1 MRKDFD
7 MSLYLV
13 TDRPLSRGRDI
24 EWIVEE
30 AVKGGATVV
39 QLREKDCSTAE
50 FVSIASRLMEKL
62 KPLGVPLIINDR
74 IDVALAVDADG
85 VHIGQSDMPYA
96 TARRL
101 LGNDKIIGLSVET
114 MDEVVEANA
123 LDVDYIGVSPVYS
136 TATKTDTLQP
146 FGLQGLRR
154 AAELSRHRIVAIG
167 GMNEATVG
175 DVIACGIEG
184 VAVVSAIVSADSPCD
199 ASSHLLS
206 IVNDNRLPWSNIAK
220 GLSMPIVERM
230 KNCSFNVGLMQG
242 TLPVEQFKRY
252 LQQDIIYIANYGKEM
267 ETLSAMLHDGE
278 QKAIFSRLATDAVES
293 EKSLHTM
300 LSERFGVV
308 EGVQMA
314 DVTREYMAHTRRY
327 VDAGNVELSL
337 AALLPCFWVYAE
349 LGRFML
355 KGCKCN
361 NNPYFDW
368 INTYSSSFMEECVDV
383 ISVICDKFAHNSSAA
398 VRAEMLQ
405 AFIRSVQFEEDFFN
419 HAVQ

>member
-252 LQQDIIYIANYGKEM
+252 LQQDIIYIANYGEEM
-267 ETLSAMLHDGE
+267 EMLSAMLHDGE
-278 QKAIFSRLATDAVES
+278 QKALFSRLATDAVES

-327 VDAGNVELSL
+327 VDDGNVELSL

-383 ISVICDKFAHNSSAA
+383 ISVICDKFAQNSSAA

>member
-199 ASSHLLS
+199 A
-206 IVNDNRLPWSNIAK
+206 
-220 GLSMPIVERM
+220 
-230 KNCSFNVGLMQG
+230 
-242 TLPVEQFKRY
+242 
-252 LQQDIIYIANYGKEM
+252 
-267 ETLSAMLHDGE
+267 
-278 QKAIFSRLATDAVES
+278 
-293 EKSLHTM
+293 
-300 LSERFGVV
+300 
-308 EGVQMA
+308 
-314 DVTREYMAHTRRY
+314 
-327 VDAGNVELSL
+327 
-337 AALLPCFWVYAE
+337 
-349 LGRFML
+349 
-355 KGCKCN
+355 
-361 NNPYFDW
+361 
-368 INTYSSSFMEECVDV
+368 
-383 ISVICDKFAHNSSAA
+383 
-398 VRAEMLQ
+398 
-405 AFIRSVQFEEDFFN
+405 
-419 HAVQ
+419 

>member
-30 AVKGGATVV
+30 AVKGGVTVV

-278 QKAIFSRLATDAVES
+278 QKALFSRLATDAVES

-327 VDAGNVELSL
+327 VDDGNVELSL

-383 ISVICDKFAHNSSAA
+383 ISVICDKFAQNSSAA

>member
-62 KPLGVPLIINDR
+62 KPLGIPLIINDR

-252 LQQDIIYIANYGKEM
+252 LQQDIIYIANYGEEM
-267 ETLSAMLHDGE
+267 EMLSAMLHDGE

-327 VDAGNVELSL
+327 VDDGNVELSL

-383 ISVICDKFAHNSSAA
+383 ISVICDKFAQNSSAA

>member
-62 KPLGVPLIINDR
+62 KPLGIPLIINDR

-252 LQQDIIYIANYGKEM
+252 LQQDIIYIANYGEEM
-267 ETLSAMLHDGE
+267 EMLSAMLHDGE
-278 QKAIFSRLATDAVES
+278 QKALFSRLATDAVES

-327 VDAGNVELSL
+327 VDDGNVELSL

-383 ISVICDKFAHNSSAA
+383 ISVICDKFAQNSSAA

>member
-30 AVKGGATVV
+30 AVKGGVTVV
-39 QLREKDCSTAE
+39 PLREKDCSTAE

-252 LQQDIIYIANYGKEM
+252 LQQDIIYIANYGEEM
-267 ETLSAMLHDGE
+267 EMLSAMLHDGE
-278 QKAIFSRLATDAVES
+278 QKALFSRLATDAVES

-327 VDAGNVELSL
+327 VDDGNVELSL

-383 ISVICDKFAHNSSAA
+383 ISVICDKFAQNSSAA

>member
-30 AVKGGATVV
+30 AVKGGVTVV

-252 LQQDIIYIANYGKEM
+252 LQQDIIYIANYGEEM
-267 ETLSAMLHDGE
+267 EMLSAMLHDGE
-278 QKAIFSRLATDAVES
+278 QKALFSRLATDAVES

-327 VDAGNVELSL
+327 VDDGNVELSL

-383 ISVICDKFAHNSSAA
+383 ISVICDKFAQNSSAA